1 MPSIFYWN
9 SCCVDGPLP
18 CGASL
23 PCGVDGPLPCGA
35 PLLCGVDGPLPCGA
49 PPPCGPPLPPLG
61 RGVQRMITFPS
72 WSCVVPAPGAHP
84 CVELEHGFFFLY
96 EGSNAVCWVH
106 HSTQVT
112 IQSPV
117 TCPSL
122 MLVLQCRKLDG
133 LNVHAGVY
141 QLTNPAPDTVTSHN
155 SARW

>member
-1 MPSIFYWN
+1 MF
-9 SCCVDGPLP
+9 
-18 CGASL
+18 SL
-23 PCGVDGPLPCGA
+23 PVDLLICPQFFTGIPAVWTGPCHVEHPAVRRTPAMWTA
-35 PLLCGVDGPLPCGA
+35 PLLPI
-49 PPPCGPPLPPLG
+49 
-61 RGVQRMITFPS
+61 RRVQRMITFPS
-72 WSCVVPAPGAHP
+72 WYCVVPAPGAHP

-117 TCPSL
+117 TCPPL

-141 QLTNPAPDTVTSHN
+141 QLTNPAPQYSHQ
-155 SARW
+155 S